1 MLTADAVLIHQTHYH
16 GTGLAFACVLGKGIM
31 LPSAS
36 PSHLVQR
43 LFCVL
48 NLYLMA
54 ASAPAARC
62 SIRACMSVARH
73 AINALNRFKLFVRTT
88 GDAGQG
94 ESDEDFD
101 ARLAKIRKNETAPG
115 GQRKAKTPYEQLQEN
130 KKAAGQKKQQD
141 WGAESVY
148 FESAPHRGDLAIN
161 VLLVRPAAFAS
172 NFCHHEH
179 QKQRQSIHAQVA
191 VLISWRTFRRARR
204 SCGCRSRSPR
214 SAAAPLSSTASATSA
229 SPSSPARRGRVRLLS
244 PCCIRPCLHLRSKCM
259 LQPCCISLACRRGR
273 LLPCM
278 SAGSPG
284 GNGRNGGPASC

>member
-1 MLTADAVLIHQTHYH
+1 
-16 GTGLAFACVLGKGIM
+16 
-31 LPSAS
+31 
-36 PSHLVQR
+36 
-43 LFCVL
+43 
-48 NLYLMA
+48 
-54 ASAPAARC
+54 
-62 SIRACMSVARH
+62 MSVARH

-88 GDAGQG
+88 GDAGQE

-172 NFCHHEH
+172 KFCHHEH
-179 QKQRQSIHAQVA
+179 QKQLQSTHAQVVA
-191 VLISWRTFRRARR
+191 AGCLDVLAGFSQGATLLWLPLTIAAIGRGAFVKYRFSDKRISVI
-204 SCGCRSRSPR
+204 
-214 SAAAPLSSTASATSA
+214 TSA
-229 SPSSPARRGRVRLLS
+229 PWKSAPAEPLLHPSLFESAG
-244 PCCIRPCLHLRSKCM
+244 KCM

-278 SAGSPG
+278 SAASPG
-284 GNGRNGGPASC
+284 GNGRNGSWPHIDTCLIFSLQMSNWMRRTRRSSL